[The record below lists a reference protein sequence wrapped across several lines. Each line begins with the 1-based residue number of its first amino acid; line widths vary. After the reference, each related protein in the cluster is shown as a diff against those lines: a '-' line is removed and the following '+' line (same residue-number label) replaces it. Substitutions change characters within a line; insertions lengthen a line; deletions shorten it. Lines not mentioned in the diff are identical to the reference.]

1 MRKIRG
7 DEKNFIVWCSWNENG
22 WKQLR
27 IMNNWKKK
35 SSVVKGGGVGHK
47 GENLEK
53 IIKIMHEYCL
63 VVIII
68 AWIEKWRV
76 NGK

>member
-1 MRKIRG
+1 
-7 DEKNFIVWCSWNENG
+7 
-22 WKQLR
+22 L
-27 IMNNWKKK
+27 KKK

-53 IIKIMHEYCL
+53 KIKIMHEYCL

-68 AWIEKWRV
+68 AWIEK
-76 NGK
+76 